1 MLPYAGAASSESA
14 VSGMEGVSDGTP
26 SLPFPNCLHKVCR
39 NEKAAVNFRYSMTLK
54 QDGIGQALSNGLRL
68 TSDATFEREKAEEAE
83 RASYRRTYWQGYAK
97 KVKRIFGTVT
107 PDEHDAVKQRAEDA
121 GRSVWGQV
129 WAESQ
134 AYSAERTLATGE
146 IAEQQ
151 RALVSE
157 LRRIGNN
164 LNQLARLGHIRNR
177 KHGLTSKNDDALG
190 DEAMKQLALLED
202 VVTKFDDGMTIRT
215 RS

>member
-1 MLPYAGAASSESA
+1 
-14 VSGMEGVSDGTP
+14 
-26 SLPFPNCLHKVCR
+26 
-39 NEKAAVNFRYSMTLK
+39 MTLK
-54 QDGIGQALSNGLRL
+54 HDGIGQALTNSLRL
-68 TSDATFEREKAEEAE
+68 ASEETFEREKAEEAG

-107 PDEHDAVKQRAEDA
+107 PCEYDAIKRSADDA
-121 GRSVWGQV
+121 DRSVWGQI
-129 WAESQ
+129 WAEAQ
-134 AYSAERTLATGE
+134 AYRAERTLATGE

-177 KHGLTSKNDDALG
+177 KHGDLGQDANDLG
-190 DEAMKQLALLED
+190 DEAMKQLALLEE
-202 VVTKFDDGMTIRT
+202 VVTRFDDGMTIRAVAE
-215 RS
+215 R